1 MKRSNLKNFNKL
13 HVALTQLLTGTEVQG
28 VASINQP
35 KTATLPYGFGDL
47 GLNTAHSGEGFV
59 GMAACESN
67 TPQGNAAWNQF
78 RAKLNCIIFFPWGEE
93 RELTK
98 KNGDKH
104 FCEGLIQMALR
115 S

>member
-35 KTATLPYGFGDL
+35 KTIRLPYGFGDL
-47 GLNTAHSGEGFV
+47 GLNTAHSGEGLV

-78 RAKLNCIIFFPWGEE
+78 RAKLNCIIFFPGGR
-93 RELTK
+93 RESLK
-98 KNGDKH
+98 KNGDKR